1 VPPERAWLPEMAFI
15 SEVLPTPLVPIT
27 QVTSPRS
34 ARIETPFRI
43 WLPP

>member
-1 VPPERAWLPEMAFI
+1 MAFI

-27 QVTSPRS
+27 QVTSP
-34 ARIETPFRI
+34 ALGAQETPLRI